1 MRITPCPALAGPAV
15 EIQARHIERGDRI
28 DEVLAPREWPNARV
42 EAWLDWAATLPM
54 DYPTGDLPD
63 SLSPEA
69 PLDPLLGRGP
79 DRHARRLAA
88 WGWTLGVFDAISDA
102 ETFRALLFGLLSR
115 GAAAPGQT
123 LEFGARAH
131 PLAHDPARPREELP
145 TPLGSLAFVRAVSAA
160 GGDARLS
167 AVSSAIERCEGDAAA
182 CADPAANQAL
192 GRAIVEARAA
202 GASEADLADAVVLAQ
217 TRTARAAPS
226 LARPMTALGDRAAAI
241 DADEAHTLAA
251 LVGWKTSRLTLAFSP
266 LDARALIRAG
276 IAPSAAIDVTAFG
289 EAADLEAAVRLMV
302 IALDIEVSVGF
313 VAEPADAY
321 RRRDVRPLAL
331 HLGGVAERLVSE
343 GLAFGDAAGRA
354 HAAAVHALAQG
365 AALAASAELARGLRA
380 YPDFEGERGAALQRL
395 DDLTAATRRL
405 QDPWADRAA
414 ELLVTAREGANETG
428 LRNAQVTCAAADPEL
443 SLRLGALSLGAAP
456 WAGPRRLAETADGEI
471 FPVLDQ
477 AALAGLARLGL
488 DTEAARTHVLGAGTL
503 DGAPGLERLAA
514 AGFTDHEIGAA
525 EAALAGA
532 ASLRE
537 AFAPQVL
544 EEGFVRD
551 VLGADADALADP
563 ALDCLSLAGLTADE
577 LIAAETYVFGSGS
590 LAEAPFLSESE
601 RAVFAAETSLE
612 ERLQMIG
619 AIQPFVCAPVVAVLE
634 MPFAATPQDAV
645 LLQGRAASDGLLAT
659 RLVRSGPGADFAI
672 DVPEPAPVEAR
683 GEAEVRDRIVERLV
697 EIDRRRRRLPDRR
710 KGYIQKCT
718 VGGHKVYLHTGE
730 YDDGELGEI
739 FIDMHKEGAAFR
751 SLMNNFAIAISIGLQ
766 YGVPLDEFVEAFVF
780 TRFDPA
786 GAVTGNDSIKSATSI
801 LDYVFRELGV
811 SYLGRGDLAEIEA
824 GELDK
829 DGLGHGAG
837 AKSPDE
843 PQPLTRFISRGFS
856 RGTAPDNLV
865 FLPTAARHGPRAAE
879 VCPACGDIA
888 VVRKGQSLLCET
900 CGARQAKGAN
910 TDC

>member
-1 MRITPCPALAGPAV
+1 MRITPCSALVGPAIEV
-15 EIQARHIERGDRI
+15 QARRLERSDRI
-28 DEVLAPREWPNARV
+28 DDVLAPREWPNARV
-42 EAWLDWAATLPM
+42 EAWLDWAATLPT
-54 DYPTGDLPD
+54 DYPAGDLPG
-63 SLSPEA
+63 SLSPEG
-69 PLDPLLGRGP
+69 PLEPLLGGGP

-88 WGWTLGVFDAISDA
+88 WGWTLGVFDTVGDA
-102 ETFRALLFGLLSR
+102 ETFRALFFGLLAR
-115 GAAAPGQT
+115 GAVAPGQA
-123 LEFGARAH
+123 LEFGARAY
-131 PLAHDPARPREELP
+131 PLAHDPARAPEDMP
-145 TPLGSLAFVRAVSAA
+145 VPVGSPAFVQGVTAA
-160 GGDARLS
+160 GGDTRLS
-167 AVSSAIERCEGDAAA
+167 AVSGAIARCEGDAAA

-192 GRAIVEARAA
+192 GRAILDARAA
-202 GASEADLADAVVLAQ
+202 GVCEADLADTMILAQ
-217 TRTARAAPS
+217 ARMAGAAPG
-226 LARPMTALGDRAAAI
+226 LTGPTRALGDRAAAI
-241 DADEAHTLAA
+241 EADEAHEFAA

-266 LDARALIRAG
+266 HDARGLVRTG
-276 IAPSAAIDVTAFG
+276 IAPAAAIDVTAFS
-289 EAADLEAAVRLMV
+289 EPAELEAAVRLMV

-321 RRRDVRPLAL
+321 RRRDARPLNVC
-331 HLGGVAERLVSE
+331 LGGVAEHLVCE

-354 HAAAVHALAQG
+354 RAAAMHALAQA
-365 AALAASAELARGLRA
+365 AALAGSAELARGLGA
-380 YPDFEGERGAALQRL
+380 YPDFEGERSAVLQHL
-395 DDLTAATRRL
+395 DDLTATTRQL

-414 ELLVTAREGANETG
+414 DLLVTASVSANETG
-428 LRNAQVTCAAADPEL
+428 LRNAQVTCAAADPEIN
-443 SLRLGALSLGAAP
+443 LRLGGVSLGAEP
-456 WAGPRRLAETADGEI
+456 WTGPRRLAETADGEVLH
-471 FPVLDQ
+471 VLDQ
-477 AALAGLARLGL
+477 TALAGLARMGV
-488 DTEAARTHVLGAGTL
+488 DVDAARALVLGTGTL

-532 ASLRE
+532 VNLRE

-544 EEGFVRD
+544 GEGFVRD
-551 VLGADADALADP
+551 VLGAGALADP
-563 ALDCLSLAGLTADE
+563 DLDCLALAGLTDVE
-577 LIAAETYVFGSGS
+577 LVAAEAHVFGSGS
-590 LAEAPFLSESE
+590 LAEAPFLTEGE
-601 RAVFAAETSLE
+601 RAVFVTETGLE

-619 AIQPFVCAPVVAVLE
+619 AIQPFVCAPLIAVLE
-634 MPFAATPQDAV
+634 LPFAASPQDAV
-645 LLQGRAASDGLLAT
+645 QLQTRAASNGVLAM
-659 RLVRSGPGADFAI
+659 RLNRRGPGADFAI
-672 DVPEPAPVEAR
+672 HVPEPAPLEAR
-683 GEAEVRDRIVERLV
+683 SEAEVRDRIVERLV

-811 SYLGRGDLAEIEA
+811 SYLGRADLAEIEA
-824 GELDK
+824 GELDR

-837 AKSPDE
+837 TKSVDE

-865 FLPTAARHGPRAAE
+865 FLRTAARHGPRAAE

-888 VVRKGQSLLCET
+888 VVRKGQSLMCET
-900 CGARQAKGAN
+900 CGARQAKGVN
-910 TDC
+910 TDA